1 MAVIGAWLP
10 SSGRAADE
18 PASIEQRIDQEVHQ
32 INTQLAKGR
41 AFALQPNYEFGTYN
55 FVTVFEDT
63 KGHIRKIIEWAEGAV
78 EGPVA
83 GKPPGPFTLRSILEW
98 YYDAKGEPIFLMG
111 RIEGEPGSGKMLEN
125 IYYIHNVT
133 EIESREADSYI
144 RPYFYQSE
152 TNKDLVS
159 SGHDKL
165 QSVTRMLSEQGLK
178 KSSP

>member
-10 SSGRAADE
+10 SCSRAADE

-32 INTQLAKGR
+32 INSQLAKGR
-41 AFALQPNYEFGTYN
+41 AFALEPHYEFEWYV

-63 KGHIRKIIEWAEGAV
+63 NGHIRKIIDWAEGAR
-78 EGPVA
+78 EGNVA
-83 GKPPGPFTLRSILEW
+83 GIPPGPFTLRSILEW
-98 YYDAKGEPIFLMG
+98 YYDTEGEPIFLVG
-111 RIEGEPGSGKMLEN
+111 RYEGEPGSGMMQEN
-125 IYYIHNVT
+125 IYYIKNVKK
-133 EIESREADSYI
+133 IESREADSYI

-165 QSVTRMLSEQGLK
+165 QSVSRMLSEQGHR
-178 KSSP
+178 KSAP